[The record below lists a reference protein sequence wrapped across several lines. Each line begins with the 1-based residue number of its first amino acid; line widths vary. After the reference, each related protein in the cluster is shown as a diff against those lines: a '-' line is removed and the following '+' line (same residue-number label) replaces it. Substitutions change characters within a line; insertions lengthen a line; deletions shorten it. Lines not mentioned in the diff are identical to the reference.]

1 MEYKKAEIVVR
12 KETGQP
18 KTLPEVAFTFNQNR
32 PSLSQ
37 NIAAYKPGTDGHCWL
52 GIKTEPFEDWAQQPS
67 LIFHTQTTVMAC
79 SPWPASPLR
88 KEGGFGS
95 QCSGLD
101 QSRLIRT
108 TPNNQ
113 PSS

>member
-52 GIKTEPFEDWAQQPS
+52 GIETEPFEGWAQATVIDFSHPNDGHGVFS
-67 LIFHTQTTVMAC
+67 VAGIPTQ
-79 SPWPASPLR
+79 
-88 KEGGFGS
+88 EGGWLWFPVLGT
-95 QCSGLD
+95 GPV
-101 QSRLIRT
+101 T
-108 TPNNQ
+108 TYTDR
-113 PSS
+113 S